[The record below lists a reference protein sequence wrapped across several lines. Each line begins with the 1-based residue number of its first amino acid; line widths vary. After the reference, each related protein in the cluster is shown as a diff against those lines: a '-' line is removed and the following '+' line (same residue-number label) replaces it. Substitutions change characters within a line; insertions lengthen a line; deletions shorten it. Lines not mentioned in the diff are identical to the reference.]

1 MADQPVPCRYIDRAG
16 RRNEL
21 DGAAEPTDPNVSDLD
36 RAEEGNSAPMKHK
49 AEVIGTS
56 AKSAQTASAD
66 PTTITCHAMESASVA
81 LSRPETFG
89 ERLHWAD
96 RRRRRDPRSGVQR
109 RRRCTRT
116 GRGVEATIAGTS
128 PRHVDAPVKLPRT

>member
-36 RAEEGNSAPMKHK
+36 RVEEGNSAPMKHK

-96 RRRRRDPRSGVQR
+96 RRRRRDPRSG
-109 RRRCTRT
+109 CS
-116 GRGVEATIAGTS
+116 AGDAARALVGAS
-128 PRHVDAPVKLPRT
+128 KRQSQGHPRAMSTPP